1 MKTAAPFT
9 IIYEDDRIIAVN
21 KAAGISVGGDRW
33 DDTCERL
40 DKLLGARCSGQ
51 IFTVHRIDRDTSGA
65 VVFAKDA
72 ETHKRLSSAFENR
85 QVIKRY
91 IAVIHGRPS
100 WTETVCDLPLVPDGD
115 KLHRTIIDKY
125 RGKKALT
132 RFRVAGS
139 AGNYT
144 VAEVLPETGRT
155 HQIRVHLASLGHPI
169 VCDGLYGAVARRGG
183 SEKGVF
189 LSSFKKG
196 WRGDMVNERS
206 LLSRLG
212 LHATR
217 LTLPDYAGGD
227 YPAGENDT
235 AAGSNTTEARANTAI
250 DDRKSAAGENNI
262 YAPLARDM
270 AALINQLEKCGGFTL
285 QEICPSSP

>member
-1 MKTAAPFT
+1 
-9 IIYEDDRIIAVN
+9 
-21 KAAGISVGGDRW
+21 
-33 DDTCERL
+33 
-40 DKLLGARCSGQ
+40 
-51 IFTVHRIDRDTSGA
+51 
-65 VVFAKDA
+65 VVFAKDP

-100 WTETVCDLPLVPDGD
+100 WKETACDLPLVPNGD

-132 RFRVAGS
+132 RFRVVGS

-144 VAEVLPETGRT
+144 VAEALPETGRT
-155 HQIRVHLASLGHPI
+155 HQIRVHSASLGHPI
-169 VCDGLYGAVARRGG
+169 VCDGLYGAAARRGG

-196 WRGDMVNERS
+196 WRGDSVNERA

-217 LTLPDYAGGD
+217 LSLPDYTEGGCPTDRKDAAIGGNTAEAGTNPPELPRLD
-227 YPAGENDT
+227 
-235 AAGSNTTEARANTAI
+235 AAGNADQGLSF
-250 DDRKSAAGENNI
+250 
-262 YAPLARDM
+262 YAPLARDIG
-270 AALINQLEKCGGFTL
+270 ALISQLEKCGGFTL
-285 QEICPSSP
+285 HSCCCSPA

>member
-1 MKTAAPFT
+1 MKAAAPFT

-33 DDTCERL
+33 DGACERL
-40 DKLLGARCSGQ
+40 DKLIEARYSGR
-51 IFTVHRIDRDTSGA
+51 IFTVHRIDRDTSGV
-65 VVFAKDA
+65 VVFARDP
-72 ETHKRLSSAFENR
+72 ETHKRLSAAFENR

-100 WTETVCDLPLVPDGD
+100 WKETVCDLPLVPDGD

-125 RGKKALT
+125 HGKKALT
-132 RFRVAGS
+132 RFRIAGS

-144 VAEVLPETGRT
+144 VAEALPETGRT

-169 VCDGLYGAVARRGG
+169 VCDALYGAIARRGG

-196 WRGDMVNERS
+196 WRGNSVNERA
-206 LLSRLG
+206 LLFRLG
-212 LHATR
+212 LHAAR
-217 LTLPDYAGGD
+217 LSLPDYTERD
-227 YPAGENDT
+227 CPAGRKDAATDANPPALPRPD
-235 AAGSNTTEARANTAI
+235 AAGNA
-250 DDRKSAAGENNI
+250 DRGLSF
-262 YAPLARDM
+262 YAPPARDIG
-270 AALINQLEKCGGFTL
+270 ALISQLEKCGGFTL
-285 QEICPSSP
+285 HSC